1 MRIASATLLALVI
14 GLPLLVVF
22 PPRPLMKAF
31 AGVHPEVLFYVD
43 TDHQAVAL
51 TLDDGPNPQ
60 VTPQILDLLAAYDA
74 HATFFLLGDH
84 VKGNEDLRDRM
95 RAEGHELGN
104 HLCEDRVSL
113 SLSPQNFEHQL
124 MRTDSLLSFDASRE
138 KGKWLRPGSGWF
150 SDRMVEQSAEHGYRL
165 ALGSVYPHDLLLKSP
180 KLISEFILKRAYAGS
195 VLILHDGDRD
205 PERTLDVL
213 RRVLPLL
220 KQRGFEFLT
229 LSELTALE
237 ARES

>member
-1 MRIASATLLALVI
+1 MRIASALLLAIAI

-22 PPRPLMKAF
+22 PPRPLMRAF
-31 AGVHPEVLFYVD
+31 ADAHPEVLFYVE
-43 TDHQAVAL
+43 TDRQVVAL

-84 VKGNEDLRDRM
+84 VEGNENLRDRM

-104 HLCEDRVSL
+104 HLYEDQVSL

-124 MRTDSLLSFDASRE
+124 MRTDSLLSYDANSG
-138 KGKWLRPGSGWF
+138 GKWLRPGSGWF

-165 ALGSVYPHDLLLKSP
+165 ALGSVYPHDLLLQSP
-180 KLISEFILKRAYAGS
+180 KLISEFILKRAHAGS
-195 VLILHDGDRD
+195 VLILHDGDED
-205 PERTLDVL
+205 TERTLAVL
-213 RRVLPLL
+213 KRVLPLL
-220 KQRGFEFLT
+220 KERGFEFLT
-229 LSELTALE
+229 LSEMSALKS
-237 ARES
+237 RES